1 MLRMAIVGVGWAGSR
16 HVEAIRELGRKV
28 EAACLV
34 DPDAEFLQ
42 DKAEELGIEK
52 TYTDLD
58 DALKDE
64 QIDAVSICSPHPF
77 HCAQAIS
84 SAAAGKHV
92 LCEKPI
98 AVTVEE
104 ATRMLT
110 AAEEYKVRLYVAE
123 NASYLPMAK
132 FLRKVVQTGQHIGE
146 LTSASMVKGFR
157 APQYGYPGRRAWLAE
172 PELGGLGTWQLHGI
186 HSMGQLRFVLGEVKS
201 IYVQEHK
208 ASSFERRDLEGT
220 MSGLL
225 TLESGVQVSVVQT
238 AETKL
243 YGDLGG
249 YVLHGDR
256 GSLRAGEE
264 QYQLFGDE
272 QDGTKRSY
280 PQGELSSYAQEIEA
294 FADYATDGV
303 EGPTTGLMERR
314 SLAIVQAGYESA
326 ESGKVIDLEER
337 FGEL

>member
-1 MLRMAIVGVGWAGSR
+1 MLRMAIVGTGWAGSR

-28 EAACLV
+28 EVACLV

-42 DKAEELGIEK
+42 GKAEELGIEK

-58 DALKDE
+58 DALQED

-77 HCAQAIS
+77 HCAQAIAA
-84 SAAAGKHV
+84 AAAGKHV

-104 ATRMLT
+104 ATQMLAA
-110 AAEEYKVRLYVAE
+110 AAEHGVKLYVAE
-123 NASYLPMAK
+123 NASYMPMAK
-132 FLRKVVQTGQHIGE
+132 FLKKVVQTGRQIGE

-172 PELGGLGTWQLHGI
+172 PKLGGLGTWQLHGI
-186 HSMGQLRFVLGEVKS
+186 HSMGQLRFILGEVKS
-201 IYVQEHK
+201 VYMQEHK
-208 ASSFERRDLEGT
+208 ASSFERRNLEGT

-225 TLESGVQVSVVQT
+225 TLRSGVQVSVLQT

-243 YGDLGG
+243 YGGLGG

-256 GSLRAGEE
+256 GSMRAGEE
-264 QYQLFGDE
+264 QYQLFDDE

-280 PQGELSSYAQEIEA
+280 PEEELSSYAQEIEA

-337 FGEL
+337 FGKL